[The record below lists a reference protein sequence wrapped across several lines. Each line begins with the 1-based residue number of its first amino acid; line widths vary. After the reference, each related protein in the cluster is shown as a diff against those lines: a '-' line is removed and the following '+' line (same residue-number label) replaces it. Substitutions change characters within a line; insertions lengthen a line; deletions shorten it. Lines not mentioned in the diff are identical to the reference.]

1 MTTWNEYVS
10 EGGRVPEW
18 PYPILYDKESEI
30 SADVLIVGGG
40 VAGCHAAISA
50 ARNGAKVVLAETGH
64 AKRSGSGGAGVD
76 HWHGACTNPCS
87 KVTPLDYTQA
97 VMECAHGYSNGIARY
112 IICSEGWD
120 TLLECEEMGVQIR
133 DVKDEFKGADF
144 RDDETKLMFAY
155 DYANRHVIR
164 VWGYDIKPRLFYE
177 MKRLGVE
184 IYNRTVITSLLTEG
198 GRQGTRVVGATGI
211 NMRTGEFYVFKSKA
225 TIVASGGGGRLFS
238 FAPEVTAASSMSNMN
253 GAGVGHAIGWN
264 AGAEFV
270 LMEQTG
276 PGRLNGFGYAPY
288 SMGGTSNTYHGTSIV
303 DANGKEVPW
312 ADPYGRPLKTVQE
325 RFLPSSEQK
334 FQLGIGIGL
343 HYYLDQYRL
352 NDLSR
357 EFIEG
362 IRKGEYV
369 LPLYADLTR
378 LPELERR
385 CIFGMMV
392 GNEGKTRIPIYDTF
406 TKGGFDPDKDLLQA
420 PVMLPEAYQNSN
432 FWGGSPIPHLRSLA
446 GGGFLVD
453 WDLRTSLE
461 GLYAAGGS
469 PVFGSGC
476 HGESHTTGRYTGRKA
491 AAYARGAGAPAVDRR
506 QVELQKTRA
515 YAPLK
520 QSKNGAGWKELN
532 VAISRI
538 MQDYCGK
545 YKNELTLGR
554 GLDLMGELRE
564 NEGTSAYASNPHELG
579 RTLECFSLMTLGEMV
594 MRASLAR
601 KCSSIYLDFYRLD
614 YPQMDPPAWEKLLPM
629 RLEDDNVK
637 LRDLPL
643 DFHLKSPYAPTYEE
657 NYERHA
663 KVKEDCP

>member
-10 EGGRVPEW
+10 ERGNVPEW
-18 PYPILYDKESEI
+18 PYPILYEKESLV
-30 SADVLIVGGG
+30 SCDVLIVGGG

-87 KVTPLDYTQA
+87 KVTPLDYTRA
-97 VMECAHGYSNGIARY
+97 IMECTHGYSNGIARY

-144 RDDETKLMFAY
+144 RDEETKLMFAY

-164 VWGYDIKPRLFYE
+164 IWGFDIKPRLFYE

-184 IYNRTVITSLLTEG
+184 IYNRTVVTGLLTEG
-198 GRQGTRVVGATGI
+198 GRQGGRVVGATGV
-211 NMRTGEFYVFKSKA
+211 NMRTGEFYVFQSKA
-225 TIVASGGGGRLFS
+225 TIVAAGGGGRLFS
-238 FAPEVTAASSMSNMN
+238 FAPEVTAAGSMNNMN
-253 GAGVGHAIGWN
+253 AAGVGHAIGWD

-288 SMGGTSNTYHGTSIV
+288 SMGTTSNTYHGTSIV

-312 ADPYGRPLKTVQE
+312 ADPYGRPVKTVEE
-325 RFLPSSEQK
+325 RFLPSPGQR
-334 FQLGIGIGL
+334 FQLGIGIGI
-343 HYYLDQYRL
+343 HSYVDQYRL
-352 NDLSR
+352 NDLTR
-357 EFIEG
+357 GLIEG

-378 LPELERR
+378 MPELERR

-406 TKGGFDPDKDLLQA
+406 TKGGFDHDKDLLQV
-420 PVMLPEAYQNSN
+420 PVMLPEAYMNSN

-476 HGESHTTGRYTGRKA
+476 HGESHTTGRYAGRKA
-491 AAYARGAGAPAVDRR
+491 AAYAKSARDGAVDRR
-506 QVELQKTRA
+506 QVEAQKSRA
-515 YAPLK
+515 YGPVKSGK
-520 QSKNGAGWKELN
+520 QGLGWKELN
-532 VAISRI
+532 VAIARI

-545 YKNELTLGR
+545 YKNEITLGR
-554 GLDLMGELRE
+554 GLDLLGELRE
-564 NEGTSAYASNPHELG
+564 NEGSSVHASNPHELG
-579 RTLECFSLMTLGEMV
+579 RTLECFSLISLGEMV

-614 YPQMDPPAWEKLLPM
+614 HPQMDPPEWEKLIPI
-629 RLEDDNVK
+629 RQEEGDVRV
-637 LRDLPL
+637 RDLPL
-643 DFHLKSPYAPTYEE
+643 DFHLKPPYAPTYEE

-663 KVKEDCP
+663 R

>member
-1 MTTWNEYVS
+1 MTTLNEYVS
-10 EGGRVPEW
+10 ERGTVPEW
-18 PYPILYDKESEI
+18 PYPILYDKETEI

-40 VAGCHAAISA
+40 VAGCHAAVSA
-50 ARNGAKVVLAETGH
+50 ARSGAKVVLVETGH

-133 DVKDEFKGADF
+133 DVLDEFKGADF
-144 RDDETKLMFAY
+144 RDEETKLMFAY

-164 VWGYDIKPRLFYE
+164 IWGYDIKPRLFYE

-184 IYNRTVITSLLTEG
+184 IYNRTVVTSLLTEG
-198 GRQGTRVVGATGI
+198 GRQGARVVGATGV
-211 NMRTGEFYVFKSKA
+211 NMRTGEFYLFKSKA
-225 TIVASGGGGRLFS
+225 TIVASGGGNRLFS
-238 FAPEVTAASSMSNMN
+238 FAPEVTAAGSMGNMN
-253 GAGVGHAIGWN
+253 GAGVGHAIGWK

-270 LMEQTG
+270 LMEQTS

-288 SMGGTSNTYHGTSIV
+288 SMGNTSNTYHGTSIV
-303 DANGKEVPW
+303 DAHGKEVPW
-312 ADPYGRPLKTVQE
+312 FDPYGRQLETVAE
-325 RFLPSSEQK
+325 RFLPAPGQR

-343 HYYLDQYRL
+343 FSYLDEYRL

-357 EFIEG
+357 RLIEG
-362 IRKGEYV
+362 IQKGEYV

-378 LPELERR
+378 MPESERR

-461 GLYAAGGS
+461 GLYAAGGA

-491 AAYARGAGAPAVDRR
+491 AAYAKSAGVPVVDRR
-506 QVELQKTRA
+506 QVELQKARA
-515 YAPLK
+515 YGPLK
-520 QSKNGAGWKELN
+520 QDKRGPGWKELN
-532 VAISRI
+532 VAIARI

-554 GLDLMGELRE
+554 GLDLLGELRE
-564 NEGTSAYASNPHELG
+564 NEGASAYASNPHELG
-579 RTLECFSLMTLGEMV
+579 RTLECFSLITLGEMV
-594 MRASLAR
+594 MQASLAR
-601 KCSSIYLDFYRLD
+601 KCSSVYLDFYRPD
-614 YPQMDPPAWEKLLPM
+614 YPQMDPPEWEKLLPM
-629 RLEDDNVK
+629 RLEDDSVK
-637 LRDLPL
+637 VRDLSL

-663 KVKEDCP
+663 